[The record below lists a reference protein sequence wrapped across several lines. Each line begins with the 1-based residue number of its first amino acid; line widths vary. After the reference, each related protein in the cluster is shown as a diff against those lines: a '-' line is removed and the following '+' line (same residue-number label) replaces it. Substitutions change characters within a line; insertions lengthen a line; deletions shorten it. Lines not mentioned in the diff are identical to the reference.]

1 MTLKEVQVIYMTE
14 DEDKDEEDNRIYMF
28 YAIND
33 GKNLIPNPEIIMDG
47 EQVDNAIQNG
57 VKKFPLYTREMIENQ
72 EKIKKDAFKNFG
84 FTLKEDL
91 YKLIESSAEGNMIVF
106 TVEVE

>member
-1 MTLKEVQVIYMTE
+1 MTSKEVQIIYMTE
-14 DEDKDEEDNRIYMF
+14 DEDKDEDDNRIFMF

-47 EQVDNAIQNG
+47 EKIDNAIKNG
-57 VKKFPLYTREMIENQ
+57 VKKFPLYSREMIENKEQ
-72 EKIKKDAFKNFG
+72 IKKDAFKDYG

-91 YKLIESSAEGNMIVF
+91 YKLIESSADGNMIVF
-106 TVEVE
+106 TVSIE